1 MTKQRLILKIALY
14 ALLGVLA
21 IKVIDLA
28 VGSFLNPNNSIAEQ
42 TTRSL
47 LLKEYA
53 PNTAIKIK
61 PGETYLPGTNS
72 LEQKNFFLRTDSDGF
87 IVGPSDFRKQTE
99 KVSTIFFGGSTTEC
113 IFVEEEMRFPYRV
126 GQLLNVRTLNAGV
139 SGNHTM
145 HSLLSTIGKAI
156 PYQPKHLVY
165 MQGAND
171 ITLLT
176 KTGSYWIAPSN
187 RSLVQDARKA
197 SENFSIYNTMRTV
210 KDSLIPNL
218 WLRFG
223 YYFQGMVTSLIVDE
237 WKDYREQKYDYSD
250 LEKTVDREFSSSIK
264 SVVHISRDWG
274 IEPILMTQFSR
285 IRIYDSETR
294 AEFEKYP
301 QSLTYS
307 EYVKLYDRANDIIR
321 RVAREEKVVLIDL
334 DKLVPSSSDFM
345 YDSLHLNTQ
354 GSKLVARL
362 ISEKLKSS
370 FPTEF
375 S

>member
-1 MTKQRLILKIALY
+1 MLKVALY
-14 ALLGVLA
+14 ILLGVVS
-21 IKVIDLA
+21 IKVIDVA
-28 VGSFLNPNNSIAEQ
+28 VGRFLNPNNSIAEQ

-53 PNTAIKIK
+53 PKTAIKIK

-72 LEQKNFFLRTDSDGF
+72 LEQKNFSLRTDSDGF
-87 IVGPSDFRKQTE
+87 IIGPSDFRKQSE

-126 GQLLNVRTLNAGV
+126 GELLNVRTLNAGV

-187 RSLVQDARKA
+187 RSLVQDSRKV
-197 SENFSIYNTMRTV
+197 SESFSVYNTLREL

-237 WKDYREQKYDYSD
+237 WKDYREPKYDYSE
-250 LEKTVDREFSSSIK
+250 LEETVDREFTSSIK

-274 IEPILMTQFSR
+274 IEPVLMTQFSR
-285 IRIYDSETR
+285 IRIDDSETR

-301 QSLTYS
+301 QPLTYS
-307 EYVKLYDRANDIIR
+307 EYVSFYDRANDIIR
-321 RVAREEKVVLIDL
+321 RIAREQKVVLIDL

-370 FPTEF
+370 FPAEF